1 MTETKVTIPEM
12 KFGYYYYYQAQP
24 LGFYVSSIL
33 INGNN
38 YLRFSR
44 DNPRIP
50 GKHKYNHKLL
60 PVDAELKQFDP
71 VTDSEGNSSLEDMQ
85 GNLGGRKS
93 KKTRKTKKKKLRRNK
108 KQSNTKRRR

>member
-12 KFGYYYYYQAQP
+12 QFGYYYYYKAQP
-24 LGFYVSSIL
+24 LGFYISSIL
-33 INGNN
+33 IDGNN

-60 PVDAELKQFDP
+60 PADAKLTQIEP
-71 VTDSEGNSSLEDMQ
+71 VTDSEGNSSFDDMQ
-85 GNLGGRKS
+85 ANLGGRKS
-93 KKTRKTKKKKLRRNK
+93 KKTRKKKLSRNK
-108 KQSNTKRRR
+108 KRPNTKKRR